1 MPGKRFEV
9 KVHPKGEGWVV
20 QSEGL
25 TERKFDDKM
34 PAVQYAVQRATKI
47 QERGGRS
54 QVVIYKRSGGVHQ
67 EHIYGTDLYD
77 SAG

>member
-1 MPGKRFEV
+1 MPRKRFEV

-25 TERKFDDKM
+25 TERKFADKM

-47 QERGGRS
+47 SRTRGPFAGGHLQAERRTPPGAHLR
-54 QVVIYKRSGGVHQ
+54 H
-67 EHIYGTDLYD
+67 
-77 SAG
+77 

>member
-1 MPGKRFEV
+1 MPRKRFEV

-54 QVVIYKRSGGVHQ
+54 QVVIFKRSGEVHQ
-67 EHIYGTDLYD
+67 QHIYGTDPYG

>member
-20 QSEGL
+20 QSEGR
-25 TERKFDDKM
+25 TERKFDSKM
-34 PAVQYAVQRATKI
+34 PAVQYAVQRATRVH
-47 QERGGRS
+47 ERGSRS
-54 QVVIYKRSGGVHQ
+54 QVVIYKRSGEVHQ
-67 EHIYGTDLYD
+67 EHSYGTDPYA